1 MNPLTNQL
9 VLTVQVDEPVQAG
22 DSMSTPKGMT
32 CRNFTLACRDQVLL
46 YHNAEHIMMQ
56 LRHQVP
62 TEENILNPSF
72 KVAVELSPI
81 EALALASELLTI
93 AAPRI
98 QPISTKTDAAELDP
112 GDRTDASEAH

>member
-1 MNPLTNQL
+1 
-9 VLTVQVDEPVQAG
+9 
-22 DSMSTPKGMT
+22 MSTPKGMT

-81 EALALASELLTI
+81 EALALASELLTV

-98 QPISTKTDAAELDP
+98 QTISTKTDAAELDT
-112 GDRTDASEAH
+112 GDRADAL